1 MPSLFNKTDNEAV
14 IARIENLT
22 SDSIPIWGK
31 LNVAQMLKHT
41 EIGIKIAFGEVK
53 LKRNLLGILFGKMA
67 KKKLMAEEPF
77 GKNLPT
83 DKTFMK
89 FDDPQF
95 EEAKS
100 SLINSI
106 RQFADKGETVI
117 TKETHPFF
125 GELTT
130 AEWDKLNWKHLDH
143 HLRQFGV

>member
-1 MPSLFNKTDNEAV
+1 MQSLFNKSDNEEI
-14 IARIENLT
+14 IARIEKLSSNST
-22 SDSIPIWGK
+22 PIWGK
-31 LNVAQMLKHT
+31 LNVSQMMKHT
-41 EIGIKIAFGEVK
+41 EIGIRIAFGEIK
-53 LKRNLLGILFGKMA
+53 LKRNLLGILFGKIA
-67 KKKLMAEEPF
+67 KRKLLSDEPI

-83 DKTFMK
+83 DKTFLN
-89 FDDPQF
+89 FGEPEF

-100 SLINSI
+100 SLINRI
-106 RQFADKGETVI
+106 KQFTKNGESGI